1 METVQEFAIA
11 GNYPFSDQQLA
22 YMGVAKILATQE
34 YTHAYRMWKS
44 TTNNERTWVSF
55 KAHFQESY
63 LDREEL

>member
-34 YTHAYRMWKS
+34 YTHVYCMWKS
-44 TTNNERTWVSF
+44 IAADERTLVHF
-55 KAHFQESY
+55 KEHFQ
-63 LDREEL
+63 